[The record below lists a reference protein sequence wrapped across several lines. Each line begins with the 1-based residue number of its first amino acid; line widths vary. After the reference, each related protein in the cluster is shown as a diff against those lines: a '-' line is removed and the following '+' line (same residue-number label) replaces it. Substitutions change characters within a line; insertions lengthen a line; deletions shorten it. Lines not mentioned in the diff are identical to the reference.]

1 MQLTF
6 ITESL
11 SSNSLGRTYSLWLL
25 AQSLGWKATVLSVQG
40 EAVWR
45 PVEGSSFEADCHRV
59 SVGELTKAVP
69 TATDLIIACKPL
81 TASLGLA
88 LKVSAAARKPL
99 LVDVDDPDLE
109 ARMRTGHPIQ
119 MIARAMRRPVRAVR
133 DLNLRRNAISL
144 PTIVSNPWLQAR
156 YGGRIVPHARDDQGS
171 GEYSAS
177 RAPHLAFVGT
187 NRRHKGVDLL
197 RTAVAGLQDQ
207 RFTLSITDD
216 APADAKPW
224 ENWLG
229 QTSFQ
234 TGMTLVKD
242 ADIVAIPSL
251 RTRHSEGQL
260 PAKLID
266 AMLLGRPVV
275 VSDVEPLPWAAGDG
289 GLVIRSGSVF
299 DLRGALLELQD
310 PARRE
315 QMGRAG
321 RARALRIFATGAV
334 RGAFERACLEAI
346 ASRTEVAP

>member
-25 AQSLGWKATVLSVQG
+25 AQSLGWKATVLSVRGGQIWG
-40 EAVWR
+40 
-45 PVEGSSFEADCHRV
+45 PVKGSNFAADCRRV
-59 SVGELTKAVP
+59 SVDELAQAVP
-69 TATDLIIACKPL
+69 AGTDLIVACKPL
-81 TASLGLA
+81 MDSFGLA
-88 LKVSAAARKPL
+88 LKVSAACGKPL
-99 LVDVDDPDLE
+99 LLDVDDPDLE
-109 ARMRTGHPIQ
+109 ARMRTGRPVQ

-133 DLNLRRNAISL
+133 DLSLHRNAMSL

-156 YGGRIVPHARDDQGS
+156 YGGHIVPHARDDQGS
-171 GEYSAS
+171 GVYSSS

-197 RTAVAGLQDQ
+197 RDAVAELQDQ
-207 RFTLSITDD
+207 GFTLSVTDN
-216 APADAKPW
+216 APANANPW

-229 QTSFQ
+229 QTSFDA
-234 TGMTLVKD
+234 GMKLVRD

-275 VSDVEPLPWAAGDG
+275 VSDVAPLPWAAGDG
-289 GLVIRSGSVF
+289 GLVIRSGSVS
-299 DLRGALLELQD
+299 DLRSALLQLQD

-315 QMGRAG
+315 QVGRAG
-321 RARALRIFATGAV
+321 RARALRMFATDAV
-334 RGAFERACLEAI
+334 SGAFERACLEAA
-346 ASRTEVAP
+346 ASRTEVA